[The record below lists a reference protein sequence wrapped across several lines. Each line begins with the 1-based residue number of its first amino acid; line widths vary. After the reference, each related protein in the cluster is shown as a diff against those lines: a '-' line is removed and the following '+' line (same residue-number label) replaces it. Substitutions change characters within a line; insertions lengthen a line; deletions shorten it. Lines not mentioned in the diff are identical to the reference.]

1 MGPVGYFCERPQ
13 TVGMNT
19 AQSGLARLHGLVR
32 GRVQG
37 VNFRN
42 FVVRHAGAMNLC
54 GYVRN
59 LHDGRTVEVWA
70 EGPRDRLERLV
81 ELLHQGP
88 RSARVEGV
96 EVEWSDYGGDFSDFD
111 IRF

>member
-1 MGPVGYFCERPQ
+1 MD
-13 TVGMNT
+13 TV
-19 AQSGLARLHGLVR
+19 QHDRARLHSLVR

-42 FVVRHAGAMNLC
+42 FVARHAGVMNLS

-59 LHDGRTVEVWA
+59 LPDGWTVEVWA

>member
-1 MGPVGYFCERPQ
+1 MD
-13 TVGMNT
+13 T
-19 AQSGLARLHGLVR
+19 AQSGLARLHSLVR

-37 VNFRN
+37 VNFRS
-42 FVVRHAGAMNLC
+42 FVARHAGAMNLS

-59 LHDGRTVEVWA
+59 MPDGRMVEVLA